1 MKWLPV
7 LLLSCAPLV
16 ALGQLK
22 LVPEEA
28 TQAVFSG
35 EGRPVRVVFRNDGG
49 QTAETSIR
57 VRLLQASSTT
67 VVPLGETA
75 WKRLQVL
82 PGQSILESASL
93 AFPAVR
99 AATRFVVQWVD
110 EGRRVLGR
118 TDVMVYPPGL
128 LKELAALAGEKG
140 LGVLD
145 PGDRLKPLLR
155 EVNVEFADLERTGL
169 QDFSGRLAIL
179 GPFASNAEMGTGL
192 SQSVSVHSKEG
203 LATVWIQAPTA
214 NLADLRPSFYPVHV
228 GEGAVVI
235 SQAGLVAG
243 LATNPIA
250 QLNLVGLARAAIRPE
265 PLELP
270 QPKPRTQD

>member
-1 MKWLPV
+1 MKWL
-7 LLLSCAPLV
+7 LLFLLSWAPLV
-16 ALGQLK
+16 APGQLK
-22 LVPEEA
+22 LVPEET

-35 EGRPVRVVFRNDGG
+35 EGRVIRVAFRNDGG
-49 QTAETSIR
+49 QAAETSIR
-57 VRLLQASSTT
+57 IRLLQASSATAI
-67 VVPLGETA
+67 PLGETS

-82 PGQSILESASL
+82 PGQTILESAAL

-118 TDVMVYPPGL
+118 TDVSVYPPGL
-128 LKELAALAGEKG
+128 LKELATLGGEKG
-140 LGVLD
+140 LGVMD

-155 EVNVEFADLERTGL
+155 EAKVDFVDLEQTGL

-179 GPFASNAEMGTGL
+179 GPFASNAQMGAGL
-192 SQSVSVHSKEG
+192 SQGVSARSKEG

-214 NLADLRPSFYPVHV
+214 NLPDLRPSFYPVHV

-250 QLNLVGLARAAIRPE
+250 QLNLVGLARTAIRPE
-265 PLELP
+265 PFDLP
-270 QPKPRTQD
+270 QPKPRNQD